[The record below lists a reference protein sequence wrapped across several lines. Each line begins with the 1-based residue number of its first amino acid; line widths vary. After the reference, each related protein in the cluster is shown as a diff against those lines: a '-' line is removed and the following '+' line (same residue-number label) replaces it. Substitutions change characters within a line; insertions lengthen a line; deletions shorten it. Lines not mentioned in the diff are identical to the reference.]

1 MPPRTSGRNVAFA
14 SDAIRR
20 TASSPA
26 SISTPASRYVCGF
39 IGLDVEDVELRRGV
53 GLDADLVVAGEARVT
68 ETCRIAAGG
77 LQHAGER
84 EVTERVGAE
93 GCTDIVHLMARGD
106 ERVARRRV
114 HA

>member
-39 IGLDVEDVELRRGV
+39 IGLDVDEVELRGVV
-53 GLDADLVVAGEARVT
+53 GLDADLVGAGEARVT
-68 ETCRIAAGG
+68 EVFRIAAGG
-77 LQHAGER
+77 LQHDVGR
-84 EVTERVGAE
+84 EVAERVGSDVAP
-93 GCTDIVHLMARGD
+93 DLFHLMA
-106 ERVARRRV
+106 
-114 HA
+114 